1 MLEIY
6 NENVRDLLGDATAKT
21 GLPIRQHPNQGFYV
35 HGLKKMPVGS
45 YKEIEQRMEQGT
57 SNRTVA
63 ATNMNATSSRA
74 HTVVTIVFDQIIK
87 SATGGETKK
96 SSTMNLVDLA
106 GSERADSTGA
116 TGDRLKEGA
125 NINKSLSALGNVI
138 SALADIS
145 GGKKKVMVPYR
156 DSVLTKL
163 LQNALGGNSKTVMI
177 AALSP
182 ADINY
187 DETLSTL
194 RYADRAKKIKNQ
206 AVVNENP
213 MDKLLRELQEENE
226 RLKKALDSGDLASA
240 GFANEI
246 QAQSSGMSK
255 KDVESL
261 RKEIEEQIRAQL
273 SSNKEMMQHSDAGAW
288 EAKLKA
294 ARADLSTHHTASDR
308 KSQIPHLLNLN
319 EDPMLSGVIVHYL
332 EKDEVLIGRADHE
345 LNPEINLVGL
355 SISKR
360 HAVISRKSEREFSIR
375 PGIQGARTKVNG
387 LPLTGPLELTHKD
400 RIVFGSNHIYVFMN
414 PKNTECDQNLP
425 KKIDWDFVQKE
436 IANAK
441 GFSTSNSEGLSKEQA
456 NAQEQILELIPMVT
470 EVNAIS
476 EELNKHRS
484 FEVILL
490 PCTNPDGSKGSKCMV
505 SMRNLMN
512 DVVWMWERGKFMN
525 RRYLMQDLYQRYLSG
540 DQSVLSIPR
549 DSDPFWEPPEELL
562 IGSANVFLQSL
573 AYCLDFEDRLPIV
586 NYRGLEEGS
595 VTVEVTPCTAQG
607 RPLDEDS
614 FVDEPTEL
622 LEKPFHFTVKIVKAE
637 LQRARYSKGCRV
649 TFQLLGQ
656 QATTPV
662 IKDTLEPQFKF
673 EKLFSIRRV
682 QQSNL
687 DFFIN
692 GHVSMDVFCLQ
703 DETSLD
709 PKLAKM
715 TTRDLR
721 EMDRLATGRAS
732 SRGGGNPSNGRAQ
745 TARQT
750 ADSDLSRIRSELVA
764 LQRKAERLE
773 AKERRLQ
780 ALCRE
785 WADKPAA
792 EQDFGALLRSVT
804 ALAHSS
810 GSKFRTN
817 AEIIAKMMRLK
828 RQMQDDKTADENG
841 RPNSASSKACSVM

>member
-1 MLEIY
+1 
-6 NENVRDLLGDATAKT
+6 A
-21 GLPIRQHPNQGFYV
+21 PN
-35 HGLKKMPVGS
+35 
-45 YKEIEQRMEQGT
+45 
-57 SNRTVA
+57 
-63 ATNMNATSSRA
+63 
-74 HTVVTIVFDQIIK
+74 D
-87 SATGGETKK
+87 
-96 SSTMNLVDLA
+96 
-106 GSERADSTGA
+106 ADSTGA

-138 SALADIS
+138 SALATS
-145 GGKKKVMVPYR
+145 SAEKRKSLVPYR

-163 LQNALGGNSKTVMI
+163 LQNALGGN
-177 AALSP
+177 
-182 ADINY
+182 N
-187 DETLSTL
+187 
-194 RYADRAKKIKNQ
+194 
-206 AVVNENP
+206 
-213 MDKLLRELQEENE
+213 
-226 RLKKALDSGDLASA
+226 
-240 GFANEI
+240 
-246 QAQSSGMSK
+246 
-255 KDVESL
+255 VESL

-273 SSNKEMMQHSDAGAW
+273 SSNKEMN
-288 EAKLKA
+288 A
-294 ARADLSTHHTASDR
+294 AQRCWSLGGQASDR
-308 KSQIPHLLNLN
+308 KSQIPHLLKSERRPNAIRRDRSQPG
-319 EDPMLSGVIVHYL
+319 ERH
-332 EKDEVLIGRADHE
+332 EVLIGRADHE

-360 HAVISRKSEREFSIR
+360 HAVISRKSNVSSPSGPAFKA
-375 PGIQGARTKVNG
+375 PGLKLQSH
-387 LPLTGPLELTHKD
+387 L
-400 RIVFGSNHIYVFMN
+400 RIYE

-595 VTVEVTPCTAQG
+595 VTVE
-607 RPLDEDS
+607 
-614 FVDEPTEL
+614 
-622 LEKPFHFTVKIVKAE
+622 IVKAE

-750 ADSDLSRIRSELVA
+750 ADSDLKESR
-764 LQRKAERLE
+764 AERLE

-817 AEIIAKMMRLK
+817 AEIIAKMMMRLK

-841 RPNSASSKACSVM
+841 RPNSLAARPAA